1 MKKLKKEDL
10 INLIIKA
17 LNFPKKKYKNT
28 ASLNSFEDWDSIG
41 HLNIMLQLD
50 QKLSGKAKNIKDND
64 YLDKL
69 AEMGSK
75 YKTITSD
82 LEDPAKLV
90 FSRFQDHF
98 EISRFQDVSSS

>member
-1 MKKLKKEDL
+1 MKLLKREDL

-50 QKLSGKAKNIKDND
+50 QKLSGKAKNIKE
-64 YLDKL
+64 L
-69 AEMGSK
+69 ADAHTVEK
-75 YKTITSD
+75 IERILK
-82 LEDPAKLV
+82 KKNC
-90 FSRFQDHF
+90 
-98 EISRFQDVSSS
+98 

>member
-1 MKKLKKEDL
+1 MKPLKKEDL

-50 QKLSGKAKNIKDND
+50 QKLSGKAKSIKELADANTVEKIEKI
-64 YLDKL
+64 LRKKKL
-69 AEMGSK
+69 LK
-75 YKTITSD
+75 
-82 LEDPAKLV
+82 
-90 FSRFQDHF
+90 
-98 EISRFQDVSSS
+98 

>member
-1 MKKLKKEDL
+1 MKLLKKEDL

-50 QKLSGKAKNIKDND
+50 QKLSGKAKNIKELADANTVEKIEKI
-64 YLDKL
+64 LRKKKL
-69 AEMGSK
+69 LK
-75 YKTITSD
+75 
-82 LEDPAKLV
+82 
-90 FSRFQDHF
+90 
-98 EISRFQDVSSS
+98 

>member
-1 MKKLKKEDL
+1 MKLLKKEDL

-50 QKLSGKAKNIKDND
+50 QKLSGKAKSIKELADANTVEKIEKI
-64 YLDKL
+64 LRKKKL
-69 AEMGSK
+69 LK
-75 YKTITSD
+75 
-82 LEDPAKLV
+82 
-90 FSRFQDHF
+90 
-98 EISRFQDVSSS
+98 

>member
-1 MKKLKKEDL
+1 MKLLKREDL

-50 QKLSGKAKNIKDND
+50 QKLSGKAKNIKELADANTVEKIEKI
-64 YLDKL
+64 LRKKKL
-69 AEMGSK
+69 LK
-75 YKTITSD
+75 
-82 LEDPAKLV
+82 
-90 FSRFQDHF
+90 
-98 EISRFQDVSSS
+98 

>member
-1 MKKLKKEDL
+1 MKILKKEDL

-50 QKLSGKAKNIKDND
+50 QKLSGKAKNIKELADAHTVEKIEKI
-64 YLDKL
+64 LRKKKL
-69 AEMGSK
+69 LK
-75 YKTITSD
+75 
-82 LEDPAKLV
+82 
-90 FSRFQDHF
+90 
-98 EISRFQDVSSS
+98 

>member
-1 MKKLKKEDL
+1 MKLLKKEDL

-50 QKLSGKAKNIKDND
+50 QKLSGKAKNIKELADANTVEKIEKI
-64 YLDKL
+64 LRKKKL
-69 AEMGSK
+69 
-75 YKTITSD
+75 
-82 LEDPAKLV
+82 LE
-90 FSRFQDHF
+90 
-98 EISRFQDVSSS
+98 